1 MWGQIPEM
9 PGYDLTGVFV
19 GSEGTLGIATE
30 ITLRIL
36 KTSES
41 ICVLADF
48 TSIEA
53 AGAAVS
59 DIISFIP
66 AGMEMMDNPASM
78 PWKMSWQ
85 QAVIPEM
92 PQLFC

>member
-1 MWGQIPEM
+1 MAQLWMWGQIPEM

-41 ICVLADF
+41 ICVLWQ
-48 TSIEA
+48 TL
-53 AGAAVS
+53 
-59 DIISFIP
+59 P
-66 AGMEMMDNPASM
+66 ALRQLG
-78 PWKMSWQ
+78 
-85 QAVIPEM
+85 
-92 PQLFC
+92 QLFPTSSALELSQLGWR